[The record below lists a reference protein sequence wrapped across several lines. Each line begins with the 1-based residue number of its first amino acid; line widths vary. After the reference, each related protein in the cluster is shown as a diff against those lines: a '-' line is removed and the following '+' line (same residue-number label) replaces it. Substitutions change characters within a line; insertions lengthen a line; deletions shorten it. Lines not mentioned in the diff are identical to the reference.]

1 MTRMDKYGPNLS
13 TLRVGENIRIRKCMD
28 IQLGL
33 ADLATLSELD
43 EFVSLS
49 GLVKFFKS
57 VHLKHKDTQEYQIMD
72 ILPFELMVAIYYINS
87 NGDRRHILIPM
98 EFITNDEIDKRENVN
113 KVINPDGK
121 DTTGRLICEGDT
133 ILLFNANQD
142 NKKWSKEVVIKD
154 DGKLYLLYKK
164 FMRDI
169 YTDITKISPN
179 YLMVTRTAADESL
192 VFTDN

>member
-1 MTRMDKYGPNLS
+1 MTRMNKYGPNLS
-13 TLRVGENIRIRKCMD
+13 TLRVGENIRIRKYMD

-43 EFVSLS
+43 EFVSLN
-49 GLVKFFKS
+49 GLVKFFKRIHS
-57 VHLKHKDTQEYQIMD
+57 KHKDTQEYQIMD

-133 ILLFNANQD
+133 VLLFNANQD

-154 DGKLYLLYKK
+154 DGKLYLVYKK

-169 YTDITKISPN
+169 FTDITKISPN

>member
-1 MTRMDKYGPNLS
+1 
-13 TLRVGENIRIRKCMD
+13 
-28 IQLGL
+28 
-33 ADLATLSELD
+33 
-43 EFVSLS
+43 
-49 GLVKFFKS
+49 
-57 VHLKHKDTQEYQIMD
+57 MD

-133 ILLFNANQD
+133 VLLFNANQD

-154 DGKLYLLYKK
+154 DGKLYLVYKK

-169 YTDITKISPN
+169 FTDITKISPN